1 MMTLPCGEFK
11 MFQHV
16 KTYLKLRAQTAA
28 EIFKSS
34 GKKNNLYQN
43 CKRRSAGSY
52 STSISENI

>member
-34 GKKNNLYQN
+34 GAYH
-43 CKRRSAGSY
+43 KRALHLGDLADLG
-52 STSISENI
+52 